1 MPLSEHEQR
10 ILEEIERSFYDDA
23 SAAEEGASP
32 SASASRNLKLSAV
45 GFVAGLAIVIAFIA
59 TTAVAFAGFLVMLA
73 SAFVFERN
81 LRRLGRERMETL
93 ARSVKANQ
101 IGDQFGAVG
110 RRMRDRMRR
119 EEEDDSG
126 S

>member
-23 SAAEEGASP
+23 TAPEPGGHP
-32 SASASRNLKLSAV
+32 VASASRNLKLSGV
-45 GFVAGLAIVIAFIA
+45 GFVAGLAIVIAFIT
-59 TTAVAFAGFLVMLA
+59 TTAVAFAGFLVMLG

-81 LRRLGRERMETL
+81 LRRLGRERMESI

-101 IGDQFGAVG
+101 LGDQFGAVG
-110 RRMRDRMRR
+110 RKMRDRMRR
-119 EEEDDSG
+119 EDNEE
-126 S
+126 

>member
-23 SAAEEGASP
+23 TAADDGARP
-32 SASASRNLKLSAV
+32 AVNASRNLKLSAV
-45 GFVAGLAIVIAFIA
+45 GFIAGLGIVIAFIA
-59 TTAVAFAGFLVMLA
+59 TTVVAFAGFLVMLG

-81 LRRLGRERMETL
+81 LRRLGRERMENL

-101 IGDQFGAVG
+101 LGDQFGAVS
-110 RRMRDRMRR
+110 RKMRDRMRR
-119 EEEDDSG
+119 EDEE
-126 S
+126 

>member
-23 SAAEEGASP
+23 TAPENAARPA
-32 SASASRNLKLSAV
+32 ANASRNLKLSAV

-59 TTAVAFAGFLVMLA
+59 TTVVAFAGFLVMLG

-101 IGDQFGAVG
+101 LGDQFGAVG
-110 RRMRDRMRR
+110 RKMRDRMRR
-119 EEEDDSG
+119 DDEE
-126 S
+126 

>member
-23 SAAEEGASP
+23 AAAEDGARPSP
-32 SASASRNLKLSAV
+32 SASRNLKLSAA
-45 GFVAGLAIVIAFIA
+45 GFIAGLVIVIAFI
-59 TTAVAFAGFLVMLA
+59 TTTVVAFAGFLVMLG

-81 LRRLGRERMETL
+81 LRRLGRERMESL

-101 IGDQFGAVG
+101 LGDQFGAVG
-110 RRMRDRMRR
+110 RKMRDRMRR
-119 EEEDDSG
+119 EDEE
-126 S
+126 

>member
-23 SAAEEGASP
+23 TAPEAGGRPA
-32 SASASRNLKLSAV
+32 ASASRNLKLSAV
-45 GFVAGLAIVIAFIA
+45 GFVAGLAIVIAFI
-59 TTAVAFAGFLVMLA
+59 TTTVVAFAGFLVMLG

-81 LRRLGRERMETL
+81 LRRLGRERMESI

-101 IGDQFGAVG
+101 LGDQFGAVG
-110 RRMRDRMRR
+110 RKMRDRMRR
-119 EEEDDSG
+119 DDNEE
-126 S
+126 

>member
-23 SAAEEGASP
+23 TVPENGARPAAN
-32 SASASRNLKLSAV
+32 ASRNLKLSAV
-45 GFVAGLAIVIAFIA
+45 GFVAGLVIVIAFIA
-59 TTAVAFAGFLVMLA
+59 TTVVAFAGFLVMLG

-81 LRRLGRERMETL
+81 LRRLGRERMESL

-101 IGDQFGAVG
+101 LGDQFGAVG
-110 RRMRDRMRR
+110 RKMRDRMRR
-119 EEEDDSG
+119 DDEE
-126 S
+126 

>member
-23 SAAEEGASP
+23 TAPDAAGRPAV
-32 SASASRNLKLSAV
+32 SASRNLKLSAV

-59 TTAVAFAGFLVMLA
+59 TTVVAFAGFLVMLG

-81 LRRLGRERMETL
+81 LRRLGRERMETI

-101 IGDQFGAVG
+101 LGDQFGAVG

-119 EEEDDSG
+119 DETDE
-126 S
+126 

>member
-23 SAAEEGASP
+23 AAAEDGTRPSP
-32 SASASRNLKLSAV
+32 SASRNLKLSAI
-45 GFVAGLAIVIAFIA
+45 GFVAGLAIVIGFIA
-59 TTAVAFAGFLVMLA
+59 TTAVAFAGFLVMLG

-81 LRRLGRERMETL
+81 LRRLGRERMENL

-101 IGDQFGAVG
+101 LGDQFGAVG
-110 RRMRDRMRR
+110 RKMRDRMRR
-119 EEEDDSG
+119 DDEE
-126 S
+126 

>member
-23 SAAEEGASP
+23 TAPENAARPQAN
-32 SASASRNLKLSAV
+32 ASRNLKLSAV
-45 GFVAGLAIVIAFIA
+45 GFIAGLAIVVGFIA
-59 TTAVAFAGFLVMLA
+59 TTVVAFAGFLVMLG
-73 SAFVFERN
+73 SAFIFERN
-81 LRRLGRERMETL
+81 LRRLGRERMESL

-101 IGDQFGAVG
+101 LGDQFGAVG

-119 EEEDDSG
+119 DDEE
-126 S
+126 